1 MLAAALLSLLLGGCL
16 SGGGMPA
23 GLDYRLVNRID
34 HTPGAVTAP
43 GRRGEQLAMAPD
55 GRMKWIPAPSGWTR
69 ASGTW
74 LVPPARTGRT
84 VRNAG
89 RTAVAVPAFAVTEA
103 EAVDGFVLPVSGA
116 TFTSGF
122 GMREHP
128 ILGGDRLHAGIDLA
142 APAGTPVRAAVA
154 GTIETAGWNG
164 GYGNYVRIAH
174 GPIGTAYAHL
184 QSYAPGLAP
193 GTAVEAGD
201 IIGYVGTTGRSTG
214 PHLHFEVL
222 VGDDAI
228 DPMSVMPAQI
238 QVALGGAPRIELARG
253 GR

>member
-1 MLAAALLSLLLGGCL
+1 
-16 SGGGMPA
+16 
-23 GLDYRLVNRID
+23 VK
-34 HTPGAVTAP
+34 VAP
-43 GRRGEQLAMAPD
+43 E
-55 GRMKWIPAPSGWTR
+55 
-69 ASGTW
+69 
-74 LVPPARTGRT
+74 TGRT
-84 VRNAG
+84 KPSTASASVTAKAG
-89 RTAVAVPAFAVTEA
+89 TATAVRPALRT
-103 EAVDGFVLPVSGA
+103 VL
-116 TFTSGF
+116 
-122 GMREHP
+122 
-128 ILGGDRLHAGIDLA
+128 
-142 APAGTPVRAAVA
+142 PVRAAVA